1 MRNLFLMLLS
11 FVVLMNISCKRD
23 KQIDTKVD
31 TAITK
36 GGDLN
41 ATKTNSTVA
50 FSDQH
55 TQQVYNTY
63 LKIKGALV
71 NGDSETVS
79 AHSEK
84 LQSLAKNNNELIAT
98 AKLIALTK
106 DIKKQRDFFV
116 GLTVQVEQIIENATV
131 TEGEIYKQFCPMAFD
146 GEGGYWF
153 SDSKE
158 IRNPYYGVA
167 MLNCGEVKKTI
178 KTN

>member
-11 FVVLMNISCKRD
+11 FVILLNISCKRD

-31 TAITK
+31 TTITK

-71 NGDSETVS
+71 NGDSKTVG

-84 LQSLAKNNNELIAT
+84 LQLLAKNNNELIAT
-98 AKLIALTK
+98 DKI
-106 DIKKQRDFFV
+106 
-116 GLTVQVEQIIENATV
+116 
-131 TEGEIYKQFCPMAFD
+131 
-146 GEGGYWF
+146 
-153 SDSKE
+153 DSVDQ
-158 IRNPYYGVA
+158 G
-167 MLNCGEVKKTI
+167 CKKT
-178 KTN
+178 KRLFCGTHRSGRANY